1 MKVRGLKHTITPS
14 WRLSVIRK
22 VVHMMKEFTIVK
34 NGERVFDRTQGKYVI
49 SNPTKTQGMAKL
61 NYLNLSK
68 TREIFG
74 DIATNVIV
82 IRNPYPDSALS
93 WNFDYIVV
101 DGKTYR
107 LINQANYSN
116 QNATYYFSQSND
128 TVV

>member
-1 MKVRGLKHTITPS
+1 
-14 WRLSVIRK
+14 
-22 VVHMMKEFTIVK
+22 MMKEFTIVK

-49 SNPTKTQGMAKL
+49 SNPTKTKAVAKL

-74 DIATNVIV
+74 DITTNVIV

-93 WNFDYIVV
+93 WNFDYIVL

-107 LINQANYSN
+107 LINQANYGN
-116 QNATYYFSQSND
+116 WNATYYFSQSND
-128 TVV
+128 AVV

>member
-1 MKVRGLKHTITPS
+1 
-14 WRLSVIRK
+14 
-22 VVHMMKEFTIVK
+22 MMKEFTIVK

-61 NYLNLSK
+61 NHLNLSK